1 MSPEEKQRRD
11 EYRKTLTHEQR
22 ATMAIGVLMLNWA
35 YWDGDIT
42 HHIFFLR
49 DKAAT
54 EIDVSA
60 QRVLSL
66 HKDRLK
72 TLRRLVVAL
81 TADKS
86 EEVRRYD
93 AIAGIVAPLTV
104 LRGAIAHGLVG
115 VGNPS
120 GTHEDLRLILFSQR
134 HDDSVGEL
142 SRTGSME
149 MPRVS
154 EVFEAADTIWD
165 ERQKLQQLVSGLTG

>member
-93 AIAGIVAPLTV
+93 GDCRDCRAPD
-104 LRGAIAHGLVG
+104 GA
-115 VGNPS
+115 S
-120 GTHEDLRLILFSQR
+120 GRNS
-134 HDDSVGEL
+134 
-142 SRTGSME
+142 SRTGGGWKPVRHSRRSATH
-149 MPRVS
+149 PVLPAS
-154 EVFEAADTIWD
+154 
-165 ERQKLQQLVSGLTG
+165 